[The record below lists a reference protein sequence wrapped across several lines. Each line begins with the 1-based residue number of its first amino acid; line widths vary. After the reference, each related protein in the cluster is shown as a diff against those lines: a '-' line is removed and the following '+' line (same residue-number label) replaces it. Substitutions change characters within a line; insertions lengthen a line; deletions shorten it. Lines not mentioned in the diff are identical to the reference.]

1 MSGRASW
8 RALGGLA
15 LDGLRR
21 KWGRNL
27 LTMSGV
33 FLGVLALT
41 LIVSLGEGIT
51 RLITTT
57 VSNGDNMRQIGLSGG
72 LGNRIDFDAEVTIV
86 GVESDA
92 RRARLRRAALA
103 RRRPG
108 TFIGRRAQTLDA
120 ATMETIGAMEHVE
133 SVKPIV
139 IERYTLE
146 LGKHERGATATLGI
160 DDAGRR
166 YADRIICGRYF
177 SGSDAGEVLL
187 HEYLGYQWGYRTV
200 AELQT
205 LVGKTIDLTRLGS
218 DGGGNSMPARILQQV
233 TGSGLLESLDEAERA
248 ALPGIM
254 QKLREAFT
262 GDRPE
267 VTAAS
272 KAPIPMKV
280 VGIVR
285 ELEAGDPFDVVQ
297 DGNAFQV
304 DLFLPSA
311 TAKRLYLDSQVNEA
325 LGYQRVVVIVDEAAN
340 AREVEENLR
349 EKGFTAFSVASV
361 VERLEGAVTAVTV
374 IIAFLTGI
382 ALLVAALGIVNT
394 MITSVLERRREI
406 GLWKAVGATNGQIR
420 SVFLLEAG
428 LIGLVGGLAGL
439 LAARLLMIPGESI
452 AAGMIEERAVFP
464 LSTGIFHM
472 PTWLPIAGPVLATTV
487 AMLASLY
494 PSARAARIDP
504 VRALRHD

>member
-1 MSGRASW
+1 MSGHASW

-51 RLITTT
+51 RLITST
-57 VSNGDNMRQIGLSGG
+57 VSSGANMRQIGLSGG
-72 LGNRIDFDAEVTIV
+72 LGNQIDFESEVVIE

-120 ATMETIGAMEHVE
+120 ATMRRINDMEHVE

-139 IERYTLE
+139 LERYTLKLE
-146 LGKHERGATATLGI
+146 EHARDATATLGV
-160 DDAGRR
+160 DDAARR
-166 YADRIICGRYF
+166 YADRVIAGRYF
-177 SGSDAGEVLL
+177 SSSDANEVLL

-200 AELQT
+200 EELKG
-205 LVGKTIDLTRLGS
+205 LVGKTIELTRLGR
-218 DGGGNSMPARILQQV
+218 DGGGGSMPMRILQQV
-233 TGSGLLESLDEAERA
+233 AGSGLLEKLDNEERA

-254 QKLREAFT
+254 QKVRETFM

-267 VTAAS
+267 ATAAS
-272 KAPIPMKV
+272 KLPIPMKI

-285 ELEAGDPFDVVQ
+285 ELEAGDEFDVVQ

-304 DLFLPSA
+304 DLFLPDA
-311 TAKRLYLDSQVNEA
+311 AAQRLYLESQVNEA
-325 LGYQRVVVIVDEAAN
+325 LGYQRVVVIVDKAAN

-361 VERLEGAVTAVTV
+361 VERLEGGITAVTV

-439 LAARLLMIPGESI
+439 LAARLLMIPGETI
-452 AAGMIEERAVFP
+452 AAGIIAERAVFP

-472 PTWLPIAGPVLATTV
+472 PVWLPFAGPLLAVTV